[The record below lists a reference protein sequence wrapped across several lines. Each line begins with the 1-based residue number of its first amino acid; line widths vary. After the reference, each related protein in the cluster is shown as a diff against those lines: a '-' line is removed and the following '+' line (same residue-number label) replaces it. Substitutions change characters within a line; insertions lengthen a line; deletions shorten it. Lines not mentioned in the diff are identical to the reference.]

1 MHNWLKTIISVSC
14 FLACMTSMQAKVKYG
29 VKVGYNISK
38 MELNTNVFDASHR
51 NGFYLGPTM
60 KIDLLAGFD
69 FDMALFYNRIE
80 SNVSNFLGDQEN
92 VGRSSGAFQINLR
105 KGFGFGDTSD
115 VFIFA
120 GPQWDLNFSKR
131 DWDVFDGGHLR
142 WSETVMS
149 VNVGIGA
156 MLFGTLEAKV
166 SYNIAC
172 DSASDITFRYITDEI
187 RESPKGS
194 TWQLGLAVYF

>member
-1 MHNWLKTIISVSC
+1 
-14 FLACMTSMQAKVKYG
+14 MTSMQAKVKYG

-80 SNVSNFLGDQEN
+80 SNVINFLGDQEN

>member
-1 MHNWLKTIISVSC
+1 MLFLVLSCALSV
-14 FLACMTSMQAKVKYG
+14 QGKVKYG
-29 VKVGYNISK
+29 AKMGYNISK
-38 MELNTNVFDASHR
+38 MELNSNVFDASHR
-51 NGFYLGPTM
+51 NGFYLGPTV

-69 FDMALFYNRIE
+69 VDMSALFNRIE
-80 SNVSNFLGDQEN
+80 SNVGSFTGENEN
-92 VGRSSGAFQINLR
+92 VGKSSLAFQMNFR

-115 VFIFA
+115 VFVFA
-120 GPQWDLNFSKR
+120 GPQWDFNLSKR
-131 DWDVFDGGHLR
+131 DHDVFNGGHLR
-142 WSETVMS
+142 WNEVVTS

-172 DSASDITFRYITDEI
+172 NNTSDITFKYIMDEI

-194 TWQLGLAVYF
+194 TWQMGVVVYF